1 MTDELYTLYQEDED
15 FKTYVDLW
23 AKNHDLSIFEVFR
36 FSILREYEKWL
47 KEQKHDR

>member
-1 MTDELYTLYQEDED
+1 MLDDELYTLYKTDAD
-15 FKTYVDLW
+15 FKEYVDKW

-47 KEQKHDR
+47 KENKK